1 MSNIYIQEPPTTGK
15 VVMKT
20 TVGDIDLELWT
31 KETPKAC
38 RNFIQLCM
46 EGYYDNTI
54 FHRVMKG
61 FIAQGG
67 DPTGTGEGGESIYGQ
82 TFKDEFHTRLRFCR
96 RGLLAMANAG
106 KDDNGSQFFFTLG
119 STPEL
124 QNKHTIFGKVTG
136 ETVYNMLK
144 LEDALVDEN
153 DRPLYPQKIIKTEVL
168 NNPFSDIVPRTA
180 SKKLNEEKESKK
192 DKKSG
197 VKNFKL
203 LSFGEEAEEDE
214 EESVVLNK
222 QFSGKG
228 KSAHDHLSDPKLSTQ
243 LAVEPAGPP
252 SKKIKEDRSS
262 DWESDGEIQT
272 PEELAAI
279 EKEKADMKE
288 RIKSKLRDP
297 KKQSKSK
304 KPEKHEIK
312 EEGDKDVEED
322 YYYLGKDRDDERKKK
337 AEAIRKEIR
346 DLKRDVQNEKKAKLD
361 VQQQKTEQ
369 EEKKE
374 KKTEV
379 MKEYIETQVKYKE
392 AKSKL
397 PKKGKTRED
406 FTMELLKKFRS
417 KLQTAKES
425 AHEDVEAT
433 TRVEREEEPEDFDPN
448 DESWMT
454 HTLHCEEK
462 APVLAKD
469 ASTKDD
475 DWFEI
480 YDPRNPLNKRRRGEN
495 TQRSRSDKSNRDRSR
510 HERS

>member
-31 KETPKAC
+31 KEAPKAC

-54 FHRVMKG
+54 FHRIVKG

-67 DPTGTGEGGESIYGQ
+67 DPTGTGEGGESIYGEP
-82 TFKDEFHTRLRFCR
+82 FKDEFHTRLRFCR

-106 KDDNGSQFFFTLG
+106 KDDNGSQFFFTLAA
-119 STPEL
+119 TPEL

-136 ETVYNMLK
+136 ETIYNMLK
-144 LEDALVDEN
+144 LEDALVNEHE
-153 DRPLYPQKIIKTEVL
+153 RPVYPQKVLKTEVL
-168 NNPFSDIVPRTA
+168 SNPFTDIEPRSVSNRSD
-180 SKKLNEEKESKK
+180 EERNKKK

-222 QFSGKG
+222 QFGGKG
-228 KSAHDHLSDPKLSTQ
+228 KSAHDNLADPKLSSQ
-243 LAVEPAGPP
+243 AAVEPAGPP

-262 DWESDGEIQT
+262 DWESGDEMKT

-279 EKEKADMKE
+279 SKEKQEMKE
-288 RIKSKLRDP
+288 RIKNKLTH
-297 KKQSKSK
+297 SK
-304 KPEKHEIK
+304 KSSSTTKLDDYKVNDK
-312 EEGDKDVEED
+312 EDDNDSDVEE
-322 YYYLGKDRDDERKKK
+322 YYLGKARDDERKKK

-346 DLKRDVQNEKKAKLD
+346 ELKRGVKNEKIAKEENEKMKVEL
-361 VQQQKTEQ
+361 Q
-369 EEKKE
+369 EKKE
-374 KKTEV
+374 KKSEILR
-379 MKEYIETQVKYKE
+379 EYIETQEKYKD

-397 PKKGKTRED
+397 PKKGPSRED
-406 FTMELLKKFRS
+406 FTLQMLKKFRS
-417 KLQTAKES
+417 KLQTAKEQVAETTS
-425 AHEDVEAT
+425 SEEKKTEKNDDED
-433 TRVEREEEPEDFDPN
+433 DPT

-454 HTLHCEEK
+454 HTLRCEEK
-462 APVLAKD
+462 SAVLAKD

-480 YDPRNPLNKRRRGEN
+480 YDPRNPLNKRRRGEKSQKN
-495 TQRSRSDKSNRDRSR
+495 KDDKKSYHR
-510 HERS
+510 HK